1 MSVSLSEERDRIQ
14 RQVEELEKNLS
25 VTHTELELLSSETD
39 DDSGSDDQ
47 EDESAAGLLAQRE
60 KIQRQIQNLENV
72 LGPHS
77 PICISGDSE
86 SSSDESELGLSLSV
100 DSCLQMNLVYQ
111 QVLQDTLNQLET
123 LLTHNHRQQM
133 ELVSQLSGPIKEPPR
148 QQPASSSYQQPIN
161 MYLGRFLKPYFKDKL
176 TGLGPPAN
184 QETKEKA
191 SRMTGSLDDKK
202 LKMKRWESWQKTLL
216 IHSVSR
222 DSLRRLIQPKL
233 SRVDYLSQKLSSA
246 EETDK
251 QQLREQIDS
260 LEREIDLLRGK
271 KEEELIGDRYEEHDW
286 QKISNIDFEGT
297 REAEDIRCFWQ
308 NFLHPSI
315 NKSRWSQ
322 EEVQQL
328 REVSQRH
335 KERHWETIAE
345 ELGTGRTAFM
355 CLQTFQRFVS
365 DSLRRRTWTPAEDAL
380 LRELVHRMRIGNFI
394 PYTQMSYFMKGR
406 DPAQLIYRWNQVLDP
421 SLRKGPWTKQEDQLL
436 LQAVSR
442 HGERSWW
449 RIRLEVPGRSD
460 SACRDRYHD
469 CLKAGTK
476 RGAFD
481 QQERALLLTLVH
493 KHGVGRWAK
502 IAAEIPHRYDAQCL
516 REWRKLSR
524 TLPPAAQNKA
534 RKPQRSRGGEKNAS
548 TPKRKARRRTK
559 KIKEEESSEEEQEDM
574 VVEYMDSDEDKKK
587 KKKEVVEEKR
597 TEEVEQEEQEEQE
610 EEKYI
615 ISPMTEWIPAEKAQS
630 FSFLSFRP
638 VELPSSGEGHS
649 GHPVRSTIL
658 GKSGRSII
666 IGPNPRELRWEER
679 HSSSAMMM
687 VSPDQ
692 LRAHL
697 YRKAHKSIDQSSLQT
712 GKQNHQARVMDA
724 GLDYE
729 LWAAVT
735 PWIGNLL
742 IPAKSRLTTADALR
756 EQGEKTQLTS
766 TSVFLLLL
774 QTMNVD
780 TMGCKEMIEQRRN
793 KVVLLTPPPD
803 PSPVRPKNPKTIAGI
818 LQQRKVMKEEL
829 QELDLQHNL
838 VLKHIQALK
847 QQQQTQQ
854 LIFVQQPQFL
864 PPCLPP
870 SMPSQNHP
878 GVLQMPPNML
888 LPQAV
893 FVPHPVLQPHAASI
907 QYISSSSPPP
917 HRPSPVGGVTSSL
930 HAPPALHRLI
940 VPPVSVVPMLQNATP
955 TSTAS
960 VCPLPAPVTQTL
972 NVVQPLSSNQ
982 APVNQQAVPLM
993 FTTPT
998 PGPSQACPF
1007 LKPLSSTLSLPR
1019 ERGQKAADG
1028 QEAVCSNPSEVDIG
1042 GAGTGVEGA
1051 GDRVTEQGQ
1060 RIQKPSQKASALQ
1073 EATDSKAEAKKK
1085 AAPSPQRKAQTS
1097 LLLPP
1102 QQLCAPAGVSS
1113 SSSSKAEAPSPAPPP
1128 AGETTPPLL
1137 RQSDPPVFEDLPQ
1150 TSTTSSHTAS
1160 STSSLPAPF
1169 HGDHDYTLV
1178 NPYSTLTRPGTTP
1191 KQPNPTHCKSY
1202 STPNRTPRGRKRGRG
1217 EEQDQVTSGQGEQ
1230 CVGGTGDSV
1239 GGAGTGVIQ
1248 EGKRVR
1254 KPSQKARALQET
1266 SKAKVEAK
1274 KKRTPFSRKTRP
1286 RTSRS
1291 KEEVVVQ
1298 SETPL
1303 PGLRL
1308 LPGQSMWVMTPGGL
1322 VQLAQASCQGLQLA
1336 VVPSTPIPP
1345 LPENTVSHPLAPPP
1359 QQLISGN
1366 WRLVAPRSPAVCA
1379 PLKLHGLNQPHP
1391 LAALPTCPS
1400 KPLPPTFVLQPVQNP
1415 GSCPPQ
1421 PSPRLLPHKSVGR
1434 EDPAEPPPLRRE
1446 ALQFDPSLM
1455 FLEPQEEV
1463 SEWLSGRGGVVVPG
1477 AGIALPYLPPSV
1489 SSLSMLSALLQAK
1502 KSLTRS
1508 SLQLLCRGSEP
1519 RHPQTRP
1526 ETSTEKT
1533 SSQPPPDLPDST
1545 SDLRPAGDQPGNS
1558 HLTVPSVSSDL
1569 LQEEEEAELVAAVR
1583 QLVTERFSGNPAYQ
1597 LLKARFL
1604 SCFTVPALLATIQP
1618 IPEKTGARP
1627 ATEDEEEEEE
1637 AAKDEDEEEELEKIK
1652 ERGRQR
1658 RAERSVLTCDGSGP
1672 PANHFS
1678 GIINTNTPTPD
1689 RTGPDR

>member
-1 MSVSLSEERDRIQ
+1 
-14 RQVEELEKNLS
+14 
-25 VTHTELELLSSETD
+25 
-39 DDSGSDDQ
+39 
-47 EDESAAGLLAQRE
+47 
-60 KIQRQIQNLENV
+60 
-72 LGPHS
+72 
-77 PICISGDSE
+77 
-86 SSSDESELGLSLSV
+86 
-100 DSCLQMNLVYQ
+100 
-111 QVLQDTLNQLET
+111 
-123 LLTHNHRQQM
+123 
-133 ELVSQLSGPIKEPPR
+133 
-148 QQPASSSYQQPIN
+148 
-161 MYLGRFLKPYFKDKL
+161 
-176 TGLGPPAN
+176 
-184 QETKEKA
+184 
-191 SRMTGSLDDKK
+191 
-202 LKMKRWESWQKTLL
+202 
-216 IHSVSR
+216 
-222 DSLRRLIQPKL
+222 
-233 SRVDYLSQKLSSA
+233 
-246 EETDK
+246 
-251 QQLREQIDS
+251 
-260 LEREIDLLRGK
+260 
-271 KEEELIGDRYEEHDW
+271 
-286 QKISNIDFEGT
+286 
-297 REAEDIRCFWQ
+297 
-308 NFLHPSI
+308 
-315 NKSRWSQ
+315 
-322 EEVQQL
+322 
-328 REVSQRH
+328 
-335 KERHWETIAE
+335 
-345 ELGTGRTAFM
+345 M

-365 DSLRRRTWTPAEDAL
+365 DSLRRRTWTPAEDTL

-534 RKPQRSRGGEKNAS
+534 RKPQRSRGGEKKAY
-548 TPKRKARRRTK
+548 TPKRKARRRPI
-559 KIKEEESSEEEQEDM
+559 KIKEEEEESSEEEQEDM

-597 TEEVEQEEQEEQE
+597 TEEVEQVEQVEQEEQQQE
-610 EEKYI
+610 EEKEYI
-615 ISPMTEWIPAEKAQS
+615 ISPMTEWIPTEKAQG

-638 VELPSSGEGHS
+638 VELPSSGDGHS
-649 GHPVRSTIL
+649 GHLVRSTIL
-658 GKSGRSII
+658 GKSGRSVI

-697 YRKAHKSIDQSSLQT
+697 YHKAHKSNDQSFLQT
-712 GKQNHQARVMDA
+712 GKQNHQGRVTDV

-729 LWAAVT
+729 LRAAVT

-742 IPAKSRLTTADALR
+742 IPSKSRLTAADALR

-793 KVVLLTPPPD
+793 KVVLLMPPPD

-854 LIFVQQPQFL
+854 LIFVQQPQLL
-864 PPCLPP
+864 PPRLPP
-870 SMPSQNHP
+870 LMPPQNHP

-907 QYISSSSPPP
+907 QYISSSPPP
-917 HRPSPVGGVTSSL
+917 RRPSPVGVVTSSL
-930 HAPPALHRLI
+930 HALPALHRLT
-940 VPPVSVVPMLQNATP
+940 VPPVSVFPMLQNATP
-955 TSTAS
+955 TSTTS

-972 NVVQPLSSNQ
+972 NVVQPPSPNQ
-982 APVNQQAVPLM
+982 VPVNQQAVPLM
-993 FTTPT
+993 FTTPP
-998 PGPSQACPF
+998 PGPSQACPSP
-1007 LKPLSSTLSLPR
+1007 KPPSSTLNLPR
-1019 ERGQKAADG
+1019 GRGQKAGDG
-1028 QEAVCSNPSEVDIG
+1028 QEAVCSNQSEVDIG
-1042 GAGTGVEGA
+1042 GAGTGVDEAGTGVEGA
-1051 GDRVTEQGQ
+1051 GDRVTEQGR
-1060 RIQKPSQKASALQ
+1060 RIQKPSQKARALQ

-1097 LLLPP
+1097 LLLTP
-1102 QQLCAPAGVSS
+1102 QQLCVPAGVSS

-1128 AGETTPPLL
+1128 AGETTPPPL
-1137 RQSDPPVFEDLPQ
+1137 RQSDPPVSEDLPQ
-1150 TSTTSSHTAS
+1150 TSTSSSHTAS

-1169 HGDHDYTLV
+1169 HGDHNYTLV
-1178 NPYSTLTRPGTTP
+1178 TPYSTPSRPGAAP
-1191 KQPNPTHCKSY
+1191 KQPNPTHCKSD

-1217 EEQDQVTSGQGEQ
+1217 EEQDQVSSGQGDQ
-1230 CVGGTGDSV
+1230 CVI
-1239 GGAGTGVIQ
+1239 TGVIQ

-1266 SKAKVEAK
+1266 SEAKVEAK
-1274 KKRTPFSRKTRP
+1274 KKRTTTSPRKKRP
-1286 RTSRS
+1286 CTSRS

-1303 PGLRL
+1303 PVLRL

-1322 VQLAQASCQGLQLA
+1322 VQLAQASSQGLQLA

-1345 LPENTVSHPLAPPP
+1345 LPESTVSRPLAPPP
-1359 QQLISGN
+1359 QQLTSGS
-1366 WRLVAPRSPAVCA
+1366 WRPVAPRSPAVCA
-1379 PLKLHGLNQPHP
+1379 PSNLHGLNQPHP
-1391 LAALPTCPS
+1391 LTALPTCPS
-1400 KPLPPTFVLQPVQNP
+1400 KPLSPTFDLQPVPNP

-1421 PSPRLLPHKSVGR
+1421 PPPRLFLPHKSMGR

-1446 ALQFDPSLM
+1446 VLQFDPSLM

-1477 AGIALPYLPPSV
+1477 AGVALPYLPPSV
-1489 SSLSMLSALLQAK
+1489 SSLSTLSALLQAQ

-1519 RHPQTRP
+1519 RHPQTKTRP

-1545 SDLRPAGDQPGNS
+1545 SDLRPVGDQPA
-1558 HLTVPSVSSDL
+1558 PSVSSDL
-1569 LQEEEEAELVAAVR
+1569 LQEEEEEEAKLVAAVR

-1618 IPEKTGARP
+1618 IPEKTGACP
-1627 ATEDEEEEEE
+1627 ATEEEEEE
-1637 AAKDEDEEEELEKIK
+1637 AKDEDEEEELEKIK

-1689 RTGPDR
+1689 QTGPDR